1 MDTLTRPAVS
11 FLSRALFA
19 LALLAAVPAW
29 ASIITF
35 EANLSGLNEVP
46 SHVSPGSG
54 LATISYDDVAATIS
68 YEVIFSGLVSPALA
82 AHIHLGP
89 AGVNGPVLFPFPSVP
104 SVTSGSF
111 SGAFSIAD
119 LIPKPALGVE
129 TIAQAIA
136 AGLNGQLYVN
146 IHNATF
152 PGGEIRGQL
161 VLVPEPKTS
170 ALLAVGLALLG
181 FTMLRGARPGSATRS
196 TSS

>member
-19 LALLAAVPAW
+19 VVLLAAVPAW
-29 ASIITF
+29 ASIITL
-35 EANLSGLNEVP
+35 EANLSGLNQVP
-46 SHVSPGSG
+46 PNASPGSG
-54 LATISYDDVAATIS
+54 LATISYDDVAATIT
-68 YEVIFSGLVSPALA
+68 YEVIFSGLVSPASA

-89 AGVNGPVLFPFPSVP
+89 AGANGPVLLPFPSVP
-104 SVTSGSF
+104 GVTSGSF
-111 SGAFSIAD
+111 SGVFSIAD

-129 TIAQAIA
+129 TIAQAVA

-146 IHNATF
+146 IHDATF

-170 ALLAVGLALLG
+170 ALLAFGLTLLG
-181 FTMLRGARPGSATRS
+181 FTMVRGTRRPAARS
-196 TSS
+196 TS

>member
-35 EANLSGLNEVP
+35 EANLSGLNQVP
-46 SHVSPGSG
+46 PNVSPGSG

-68 YEVIFSGLVSPALA
+68 YEVIFSGLVSPASA

-89 AGVNGPVLFPFPSVP
+89 AGANGPVLFPFPSVP
-104 SVTSGSF
+104 SVASGSF
-111 SGAFSIAD
+111 SGVFSIAN

-136 AGLNGQLYVN
+136 AGLDGQLYVN
-146 IHNATF
+146 IHDATF

-170 ALLAVGLALLG
+170 ALLAVGLTLLG
-181 FTMLRGARPGSATRS
+181 FTVVRGTRRSAAGR
-196 TSS
+196 TS

>member
-1 MDTLTRPAVS
+1 MDTLTRPVVAL
-11 FLSRALFA
+11 LSRALFA

-35 EANLSGLNEVP
+35 EANLSGLNQVP
-46 SHVSPGSG
+46 PNASPGSG
-54 LATISYDDVAATIS
+54 LATLSYDDVAATIS
-68 YEVIFSGLVSPALA
+68 YEVIFSGLVSPASA

-89 AGVNGPVLFPFPSVP
+89 AGTNGPVLFPFPSVP

-119 LIPKPALGVE
+119 LIPKPGVE
-129 TIAQAIA
+129 TIALAIA
-136 AGLNGQLYVN
+136 AGIDGRLYVN
-146 IHNATF
+146 IHDATF

-181 FTMLRGARPGSATRS
+181 FTMLRGARPGSAARS

>member
-19 LALLAAVPAW
+19 VVLLAAVPAW

-35 EANLSGLNEVP
+35 EANLSGLNQVP
-46 SHVSPGSG
+46 PNASPGSG

-68 YEVIFSGLVSPALA
+68 YEVIFSGLVSPAFA

-89 AGVNGPVLFPFPSVP
+89 AGANGPVLFPFPSVP

-111 SGAFSIAD
+111 SGVFSIAN
-119 LIPKPALGVE
+119 LIPQLGVG
-129 TIAQAIA
+129 TIAQAAA
-136 AGLNGQLYVN
+136 AGLNDQLYVN
-146 IHNATF
+146 IHDATF

-170 ALLAVGLALLG
+170 ALLAVGLTLLG
-181 FTMLRGARPGSATRS
+181 FTMLRGARRSAARS
-196 TSS
+196 TS